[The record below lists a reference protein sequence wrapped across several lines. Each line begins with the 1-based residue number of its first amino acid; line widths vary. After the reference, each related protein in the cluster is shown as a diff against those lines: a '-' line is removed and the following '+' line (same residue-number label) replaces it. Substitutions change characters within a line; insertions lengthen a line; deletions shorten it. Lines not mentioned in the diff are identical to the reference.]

1 MCQGLAAAA
10 WKGLNLPLP
19 RLDDP
24 EADAVPSGLEVFDA
38 HVHIFPPRVLEAI
51 WRWFEHHAWGIR
63 YKLHAAET
71 IAFLQARG
79 VRRMTG
85 LHYAHVP
92 GMARTLN
99 RFAAELGAEHAALVP
114 FGTVLPG
121 EPGAAAIVEEALGE
135 LGLQGIKLHCHVQ
148 QFAPND
154 RSLDDVYRVCARFK
168 KPLVI
173 HAGREPALPA
183 YQADIQA
190 ICHVDFIRDVL
201 RRHPELTVVVPHL
214 GADEIPQYGE
224 LLEES
229 PNLHLDST
237 MMLAGYFPDRPTV
250 EFIARWS
257 DRIMYGSDFPN
268 LPYAWDREL
277 NGLVAMGLE
286 PAQVGA
292 IAGGNARKLYE
303 GA

>member
-24 EADAVPSGLEVFDA
+24 EGDSVPAGLEVFDA
-38 HVHIFPPRVLEAI
+38 HVHVFPPRVIEAI
-51 WRWFEHHAWGIR
+51 WRWFESHAWGIR

-79 VRRMTG
+79 VTKMTG

-92 GMARTLN
+92 GMARSLN
-99 RFAAELGAEHAALVP
+99 QFAAELGREHDALVP

-121 EPGAAAIVEEALGE
+121 EPDAAAVVEEALGE
-135 LGLQGIKLHCHVQ
+135 LGLRGIKLHCHVQ

-154 RSLDDVYRVCARFK
+154 RSLDEIYRVCARFGR
-168 KPLVI
+168 PLVI

-183 YQADIQA
+183 YKADVLA
-190 ICHVDFIRDVL
+190 ICHVDFMRDVL
-201 RRHPELTVVVPHL
+201 KRFPELTVVVPHL

-224 LLEES
+224 LLGEY
-229 PNLHLDST
+229 PNLYLDST
-237 MMLAGYFPDRPTV
+237 MMLAEYFPDRPTAA
-250 EFIARWS
+250 FLARWS

-268 LPYAWDREL
+268 LPFAWDREL
-277 NGLVAMGLE
+277 KKLVGMGLE
-286 PAQVGA
+286 RPALEA
-292 IAGGNARKLYE
+292 IAGGNARRLYE